1 MITFLYRSFLIAVFL
16 AVGSFAAWILDDN
29 NLLQGTDTIE
39 DARRAITQRHIEMAI
54 GGLAAGGLAIL
65 AVDEIKKRLVKR
77 KSNSGDAS

>member
-1 MITFLYRSFLIAVFL
+1 MNTFLYRSFLIAVFL

-39 DARRAITQRHIEMAI
+39 EVRRAITQRHIEMAI

>member
-1 MITFLYRSFLIAVFL
+1 MNTCLYRSFLIAVFL
-16 AVGSFAAWILDDN
+16 GVGSFAAWILDDN

-39 DARRAITQRHIEMAI
+39 DVRRAITQRHIEMAI

-77 KSNSGDAS
+77 KLN

>member
-1 MITFLYRSFLIAVFL
+1 MNTFLYRSFLIAVFL

-39 DARRAITQRHIEMAI
+39 EVRRAITQRHIEMAI

-77 KSNSGDAS
+77 KLN

>member
-39 DARRAITQRHIEMAI
+39 EVRRAITQRHIEMAI